1 MTIGT
6 SINSL
11 EQKLTELAAGIV
23 AENANI
29 TATANAAVD
38 AKVAVLVAQITS
50 GVIADGSIATAKI
63 ADGAITSAKI
73 AADTITATDIAT
85 GAVTTSE
92 IADGTIITADIA
104 DSAITSAKIATDTI
118 TAADIATGAVT
129 TSEIADGTI
138 SSDDIADNAVDNA
151 QIVDNAINSVKIA
164 ADAVGASDI
173 AADAVGASEIATDA
187 VGASEIATGAVGTS
201 EIADG
206 SIAAPDIATDTI
218 TEYQIATDAVTTSE
232 IADGTVSG
240 IDLAIAMSDAFLE
253 DDLLQPTS
261 IRGMAQSLTGGS
273 IVAASGDQNHPG
285 IITLSTLAVATNSA
299 AITSATNAV
308 RFGGGAARLVVIF
321 RVPTLSDATDT
332 FTVRVG
338 FCDATNAESTD
349 GAFVRYTHGTN
360 SGKFQFV
367 TRNNNVE
374 TATDTNINVGVN
386 TWYRVQIDVNA
397 AGTSATCTIFGVSVA
412 TNTTNI
418 PTAAGRETG
427 IVPGYIQKSL
437 GANPRTLD
445 IDYFQALFKFT
456 LSR

>member
-11 EQKLTELAAGIV
+11 EQKLTELAADIA

-38 AKVAVLVAQITS
+38 TKITTLVPQITS
-50 GVIADGSIATAKI
+50 GII
-63 ADGAITSAKI
+63 ADGA
-73 AADTITATDIAT
+73 
-85 GAVTTSE
+85 
-92 IADGTIITADIA
+92 IITADIA
-104 DSAITSAKIATDTI
+104 DSAITSAKIAADTI

-138 SSDDIADNAVDNA
+138 SNDDIADNAVDNA
-151 QIVDNAINSVKIA
+151 QISDNAITSVKIA
-164 ADAVGASDI
+164 ADSIIAADI
-173 AADAVGASEIATDA
+173 ATDAVGASEIATDA
-187 VGASEIATGAVGTS
+187 VGASEIAADAVTASEIATDAVGASEIATDAVGASEIAADAVTAS

-206 SIAAPDIATDTI
+206 AIS
-218 TEYQIATDAVTTSE
+218 
-232 IADGTVSG
+232 GT
-240 IDLAIAMSDAFLE
+240 DLAIAISDAFLE

-261 IRGMAQSLTGGS
+261 ITGMAQALVSGS
-273 IVAASGDQNHPG
+273 IVAASGEQNHPG

-308 RFGGGAARLVVIF
+308 RFGAGAARLVVIF
-321 RVPTLSDATDT
+321 RIPTLSDATDT

-349 GAFVRYTHGTN
+349 GAFIRYTNGTN
-360 SGKFQFV
+360 SGKFQFI
-367 TRNNNVE
+367 TRNNSTE
-374 TATDTNINVGVN
+374 TATDTGITVGLN

-397 AGTSATCTIFGVSVA
+397 AGTSATCTINGTLVA

-456 LSR
+456 SSR

>member
-11 EQKLTELAAGIV
+11 EQKLSDLAADIV

-38 AKVAVLVAQITS
+38 AKVTVLVPQITS
-50 GVIADGSIATAKI
+50 GIIADGAIITADI
-63 ADGAITSAKI
+63 ADSAITSAKI

-85 GAVTTSE
+85 S
-92 IADGTIITADIA
+92 
-104 DSAITSAKIATDTI
+104 
-118 TAADIATGAVT
+118 AVT

-138 SSDDIADNAVDNA
+138 SNDDIADNAVDNA
-151 QIVDNAINSVKIA
+151 QISDNAITSVKIA
-164 ADAVGASDI
+164 ADSIIAADI

-187 VGASEIATGAVGTS
+187 VGASEIVAGAVGTS

-206 SIAAPDIATDTI
+206 SIAATDIATDTI
-218 TEYQIATDAVTTSE
+218 TANQIAADAITASE
-232 IADGTVSG
+232 IADGSVLG
-240 IDLAIAMSDAFLE
+240 ADRAIAINDVVLE

-261 IRGMAQSLTGGS
+261 ITGMAQALVGGS

-299 AITSATNAV
+299 AIASALTAI
-308 RFGGGAARLVVIF
+308 RFSGGAARLVVIF
-321 RVPTLSDATDT
+321 RVPTLSDAVDT
-332 FTVRVG
+332 FTARVG

-349 GAFVRYTHGTN
+349 GAFIRYTNGTN

-367 TRNNNVE
+367 TRNNSTE
-374 TATDTNINVGVN
+374 TATDTGITVGLN

-397 AGTSATCTIFGVSVA
+397 AGPSATCTINGTLVA

-437 GANPRTLD
+437 GTNPRTLD

-456 LSR
+456 SSR

>member
-11 EQKLTELAAGIV
+11 EQKLSDLADDIA
-23 AENANI
+23 AESASI

-38 AKVAVLVAQITS
+38 AKVTVLVPQITS
-50 GVIADGSIATAKI
+50 GIIADGAIVTADI
-63 ADGAITSAKI
+63 ADSAITSAKI

-85 GAVTTSE
+85 S
-92 IADGTIITADIA
+92 
-104 DSAITSAKIATDTI
+104 
-118 TAADIATGAVT
+118 AVT

-138 SSDDIADNAVDNA
+138 SNDDIADNAVDNA
-151 QIVDNAINSVKIA
+151 QIADNAITSVKIA
-164 ADAVGASDI
+164 ADSIIAADI
-173 AADAVGASEIATDA
+173 AADAVTASEIAADAVTASEIATDA
-187 VGASEIATGAVGTS
+187 VGASEIAADAVTAS
-201 EIADG
+201 KIADG
-206 SIAAPDIATDTI
+206 A
-218 TEYQIATDAVTTSE
+218 
-232 IADGTVSG
+232 VSG
-240 IDLAIAMSDAFLE
+240 TDLAIAISDAFLE

-261 IRGMAQSLTGGS
+261 ITGMAQALVSGS
-273 IVAASGDQNHPG
+273 IVAANGDQNHPG

-299 AITSATNAV
+299 AITTAANAV
-308 RFGGGAARLVVIF
+308 RFGGGATRLVVIF
-321 RVPTLSDATDT
+321 RIPTLSDAVDT
-332 FTVRVG
+332 FTARVG

-349 GAFVRYTHGTN
+349 GAFIRYTHGTN

-374 TATDTNINVGVN
+374 TLTDTGITVGLN

-397 AGTSATCTIFGVSVA
+397 AGNSATCTINGTLVA

-445 IDYFQALFKFT
+445 IDYFQALLKFT
-456 LSR
+456 TSR